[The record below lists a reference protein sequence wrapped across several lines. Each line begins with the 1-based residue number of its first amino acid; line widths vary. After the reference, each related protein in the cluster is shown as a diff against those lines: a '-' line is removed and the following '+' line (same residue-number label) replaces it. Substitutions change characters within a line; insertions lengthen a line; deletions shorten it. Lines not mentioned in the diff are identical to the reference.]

1 MQASGGSVI
10 FTNGNIFYRHWLNG
24 GASFHFG
31 GAEPSG
37 ICGRIFVLATE
48 QALLEDT
55 GDGRGTPA
63 VFYRGLRAVKGPA
76 DKASLDGNLAKRVTI
91 DGESM
96 VRLSEDSMAKR
107 DRLEEELERLRSQKG
122 DMDLDP
128 YYRELERV
136 FIQLARIKSEEPV
149 KP

>member
-1 MQASGGSVI
+1 
-10 FTNGNIFYRHWLNG
+10 
-24 GASFHFG
+24 
-31 GAEPSG
+31 
-37 ICGRIFVLATE
+37 
-48 QALLEDT
+48 
-55 GDGRGTPA
+55 
-63 VFYRGLRAVKGPA
+63 
-76 DKASLDGNLAKRVTI
+76 
-91 DGESM
+91 M